1 MAKNEKY
8 VQILN
13 SAITYIIFFMFLLA
27 NGEYFKYKNLED
39 LYHLKLDQLAIVQKE
54 KDKTINEIYE
64 IQKSHYVIL
73 NRNLDNEYISKLSG
87 LEVAFKL
94 NSELIPN
101 YYVVQDT
108 FRQRLGVIYMNDL
121 DMTIIPNNMHQY
133 YVTTHFQNI
142 LFPGDGGYFRYDLKD
157 GWSIFNTAAFPEDG
171 YTSKKGILDILEW
184 VENQEGQDLYI
195 EYQTY
200 DIYFVDKG
208 NS

>member
-1 MAKNEKY
+1 MTKNEKY
-8 VQILN
+8 IQILK
-13 SAITYIIFFMFLLA
+13 SGISFIIFFIFLLA

-39 LYHLKLDQLAIVQKE
+39 LYQLKLDELALVQNEKE
-54 KDKTINEIYE
+54 KTINEIYE

-73 NRNLDNEYISKLSG
+73 NRNFDNEYISSLSG
-87 LEVAFKL
+87 LEIAFKL
-94 NSELIPN
+94 NSDLIPN

-108 FRQRLGVIYMNDL
+108 FRQRIGVIYLNDL

-171 YTSKKGILDILEW
+171 YTSKKGILDILKW
-184 VENQEGQDLYI
+184 IDNQEGQDLYI

-200 DIYFVDKG
+200 DIYFTEEGK
-208 NS
+208 S